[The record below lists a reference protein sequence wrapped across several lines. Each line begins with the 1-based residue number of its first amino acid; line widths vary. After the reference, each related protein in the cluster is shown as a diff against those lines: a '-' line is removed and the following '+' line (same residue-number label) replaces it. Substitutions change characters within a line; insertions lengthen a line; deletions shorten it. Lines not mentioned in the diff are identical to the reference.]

1 MPHSIAILNR
11 RAPHGSASAR
21 ESLDAL
27 LALSAYTEQLAV
39 FFLGDGVYQ
48 LIGGQQPQA
57 ILGRNIEP
65 TFKLLELYDIEQ
77 IYVCEDSLA
86 ARGLLS
92 QPLILDAKRLSSQQ
106 FKARLAEFDRFIN
119 L

>member
-1 MPHSIAILNR
+1 MSHSIAILHR
-11 RAPHGSASAR
+11 RAPHGSACAR

-48 LIGGQQPQA
+48 LLGGQQPEA
-57 ILGRNIEP
+57 ILGRNIAP
-65 TFKLLELYDIEQ
+65 TFKLLELYEIEQ
-77 IYVCEDSLA
+77 IYVCQESLTR
-86 ARGLLS
+86 RGLAGEV
-92 QPLILDAKRLSSQQ
+92 LILDTQLLSSQQ
-106 FKARLAEFDRFIN
+106 LKAKLAEFDRFIN